1 MTIKFSGDID
11 ELAYPYI
18 FEDSPLCDF
27 EIQTDE
33 LCTLVGLAL
42 SSVNNEE
49 VKASLERLQPKIF
62 HLNGSIRG
70 KCGIFEEDI
79 QVLKKEYQWFKSQ
92 VVDNKK
98 RFVLPRGT
106 GAVALIHQARSLS
119 KKVVRTLVLVDKSG
133 KSVPETLPRFSNLLV
148 NYFFALTR
156 VINQDADV
164 EEPEYVSINYPVPNK
179 D

>member
-11 ELAYPYI
+11 ELAYPFI

-42 SSVNNEE
+42 CNVQNEQI
-49 VKASLERLQPKIF
+49 KTSLEWLQPRIF

-70 KCGIFEEDI
+70 KCGIFEDDI
-79 QVLKKEYQWFKSQ
+79 KQLKSDYQLFKAQVT
-92 VVDNKK
+92 DNNK

-106 GAVALIHQARSLS
+106 GAVILLHQARSLS

-133 KSVPETLPRFSNLLV
+133 KSVPDTLPRFANLLV

-156 VINQDADV
+156 VINQDLGIK
-164 EEPEYVSINYPVPNK
+164 EPEYVSINYPTPNNN
-179 D
+179 